1 MFDGKRLKELRI
13 NAGLTQQ
20 QLGDLVNVTKVSI
33 CCYEKS
39 VRTPNVE
46 TLLDLAQVL
55 NTTPNYL
62 LGSEASGR
70 LKEQEEEYTIA
81 ISKDDIEILKVLKKH
96 KKLYDL
102 LRDNP
107 KRIVEK
113 IDKTFN

>member
-13 NAGLTQQ
+13 KAGLTQQ

-33 CCYEKS
+33 CCYEKG

-46 TLLDLAQVL
+46 TLLDLSQVL

-62 LGSEASGR
+62 LGSEANGH
-70 LKEQEEEYTIA
+70 LKEQEAEYTIA
-81 ISKDDIEILKVLKKH
+81 ISKDDIEILKVLKKY
-96 KKLYDL
+96 KKLYDM
-102 LRDNP
+102 LRENP
-107 KRIVEK
+107 KRVIEK

>member
-13 NAGLTQQ
+13 KAGLTQQ

-33 CCYEKS
+33 CCYENG

-46 TLLDLAQVL
+46 TLLDLAASL

-62 LGSEASGR
+62 LGSEASGHM
-70 LKEQEEEYTIA
+70 KEQEEEYTIA
-81 ISKDDIEILKVLKKH
+81 ISKDDVEILKVLKKH
-96 KKLYDL
+96 KKLYDM

-107 KRIVEK
+107 KRMIEK

>member
-13 NAGLTQQ
+13 SAGLTQQ

-33 CCYEKS
+33 CCYEKN

-46 TLLDLAQVL
+46 TLLDLAQAL

-62 LGSEASGR
+62 LGSEASAYI
-70 LKEQEEEYTIA
+70 KEQEEEYTIA
-81 ISKDDIEILKVLKKH
+81 VSKDDVEILKVLKKH

-102 LRDNP
+102 LRENP
-107 KRIVEK
+107 KRIIEK